1 MSHHDVKNYGGADD
15 AAAAFAWNAP
25 KKAVNPYADPAEV
38 APVSALSNLIAL
50 YNADNEQEQLRREAM
65 SDEVWER
72 YFYNEARDPVQR
84 EMEQDALI
92 SRAKSAREQQR
103 FNPDLVILADV
114 SAQSSY
120 ISKPLMDRIDYFHN
134 LNRPKAYSR
143 YLRETVRPCLER
155 LSHVRDSQ
163 ISASFRFMASHNG
176 LEGLLVLPEM
186 SQDQTKRLS
195 TLIAAHMDIC
205 LDAACSDLFVTD
217 DVKPEEVH
225 QAWERVAAEA
235 MRLDVIPPAFERLR
249 RKKHRRKP
257 VPYDLIPGSLARMR
271 CADWWY
277 RKMWQMR
284 CEWREEQ
291 LRAVCLVNKKASPY
305 VSYEAVIHKREQRRK
320 SLEFFRSHEL
330 TNEQG
335 DTLDM
340 EDVVNASSSN
350 PAHRRNEMMACV
362 KGLELI
368 AEMRGDCAV
377 FYTITRTITTVST
390 AIVGMVCTGDD
401 ADASMFPLNKP
412 VLLTDVLTAS
422 GKAGESGTLAR
433 SLDAIADQA
442 KPVTVVV
449 RVAQGETE
457 AETTANIIGGVTADG
472 KKTGMKALLSA
483 QSQLGVKP
491 RILGVPGHDTQA
503 VSTELLSVAQSL
515 RGFAYLSAYGCK
527 TVEEAIA
534 YRENFSQREGML
546 IWPDFINFDTVL
558 QADATAYA
566 TARALGLRAK
576 IDEQTGWHKTL
587 SNVGVNGVTGLSAD
601 VFWDLQDPATD
612 AGLLNQ
618 NDVTTLIRKDGFR
631 FWGSRCLSDD
641 PLFQFENYTRTAQ
654 VLADTMA
661 EGHMWAV
668 DMPLNPSLAR
678 DIIEGIRAKMR
689 SLVNQGYLIGGD
701 CWIDDSVNDKDTLKA
716 GKLWIDYDYT
726 PVPPL
731 ENLMLRQRITDRYLV
746 DFTTRVS
753 A

>member
-1 MSHHDVKNYGGADD
+1 MAQDYHHGVRVVE
-15 AAAAFAWNAP
+15 
-25 KKAVNPYADPAEV
+25 VNDG
-38 APVSALSNLIAL
+38 
-50 YNADNEQEQLRREAM
+50 
-65 SDEVWER
+65 
-72 YFYNEARDPVQR
+72 
-84 EMEQDALI
+84 
-92 SRAKSAREQQR
+92 
-103 FNPDLVILADV
+103 
-114 SAQSSY
+114 
-120 ISKPLMDRIDYFHN
+120 
-134 LNRPKAYSR
+134 
-143 YLRETVRPCLER
+143 T
-155 LSHVRDSQ
+155 
-163 ISASFRFMASHNG
+163 
-176 LEGLLVLPEM
+176 
-186 SQDQTKRLS
+186 
-195 TLIAAHMDIC
+195 
-205 LDAACSDLFVTD
+205 
-217 DVKPEEVH
+217 
-225 QAWERVAAEA
+225 
-235 MRLDVIPPAFERLR
+235 
-249 RKKHRRKP
+249 
-257 VPYDLIPGSLARMR
+257 
-271 CADWWY
+271 
-277 RKMWQMR
+277 
-284 CEWREEQ
+284 
-291 LRAVCLVNKKASPY
+291 
-305 VSYEAVIHKREQRRK
+305 
-320 SLEFFRSHEL
+320 RS
-330 TNEQG
+330 
-335 DTLDM
+335 
-340 EDVVNASSSN
+340 
-350 PAHRRNEMMACV
+350 
-362 KGLELI
+362 
-368 AEMRGDCAV
+368 
-377 FYTITRTITTVST
+377 ITTVST

-401 ADASMFPLNKP
+401 ADASVFPLNKP

-449 RVAQGETE
+449 RVAQGDTE
-457 AETTANIIGGVTADG
+457 AETTSNIIGGVTADG
-472 KKTGMKALLSA
+472 KKTGIKALLSA

-661 EGHMWAV
+661 EAHMWAV

-701 CWIDDSVNDKDTLKA
+701 CWIDDRVNDKDTLKS